1 MERMMNRKIRV
12 KPEHLGPNLVSN
24 IRTQLESEVVNQ
36 CTEDTGYILKIIEI
50 VKVIDNFVENSSSD
64 IVVEILFSFI
74 AFKPLVGDVIDTTVC
89 AVYKDGI
96 LVNAHDCQKILVP
109 SSTYIDHID
118 VKGNVVWNGEEVV
131 QGSLLKV
138 RVTAV
143 RYNDHKFSCIGV
155 IA

>member
-1 MERMMNRKIRV
+1 MQRMMTRKIRV
-12 KPEHLGPNLVSN
+12 KPEYLGPNLLIN
-24 IRTQLESEVVNQ
+24 IRTQLESEIVNQ
-36 CTEDTGYILKIIEI
+36 CTEENGYILKIIHI
-50 VKVIDNFVENSSSD
+50 DKIIDNSIENSSSD
-64 IVVEILFSFI
+64 IIMEILFSFV

-109 SSTYIDHID
+109 SSTYADQNAVTWD
-118 VKGNVVWNGEEVV
+118 A
-131 QGSLLKV
+131 GSELKV
-138 RVTAV
+138 KVTAV

>member
-1 MERMMNRKIRV
+1 MMTRKIRV
-12 KPEHLGPNLVSN
+12 KPEYLGPKLLSN

-36 CTEDTGYILKIIEI
+36 CTEETGYILKIINI
-50 VKVIDNFVENSSSD
+50 DKVIDNSIENSSSD
-64 IVVEILFSFI
+64 IIMEILFSFV

-96 LVNAHDCQKILVP
+96 LVNAHECQKILIP
-109 SSTYIDHID
+109 SSTYADRNLTWD
-118 VKGNVVWNGEEVV
+118 A
-131 QGSLLKV
+131 GSELKV
-138 RVTAV
+138 KVTAV